1 MRDTTKNTVPNGS
14 NNKRKRETI
23 IDDAENINSQSI
35 SNQIST
41 SVPLKRVFG
50 SVLSDVTNLHP
61 SVGRLTNQTGQLSSL
76 NAFAV
81 SGTTMVMHILRCY
94 AIIYVL
100 VCQNLRKTDYNFD
113 IFICFKIK
121 GKEG

>member
-35 SNQIST
+35 SNQIPT

-76 NAFAV
+76 NASAV
-81 SGTTMVMHILRCY
+81 SGTTMETLTSMENMSMI
-94 AIIYVL
+94 AIV
-100 VCQNLRKTDYNFD
+100 RKVSQSPIQPYLQ
-113 IFICFKIK
+113 
-121 GKEG
+121 